1 LLIFLS
7 ANVTNIRIPGI
18 ALFIFWYYLLW
29 ILSDSIVFSKPLEY
43 FDVAWST
50 GHSGLRT
57 FVYILISI
65 SARSWVICNKLRDV
79 VSSKFIVILVRVVI
93 AIIYNRKHSI
103 FKVETRHFP
112 RPSQVLDFVYMLV
125 TEAYHIFL
133 WSLQLLQAGKIA
145 FIPTVN
151 ILGHRVFN
159 FLVKSVW
166 FTICGL

>member
-1 LLIFLS
+1 MLIFLS
-7 ANVTNIRIPGI
+7 ANVANIRIPGI

-29 ILSDSIVFSKPLEY
+29 ILSVRLFLASLWNILMLPGRRDILVFGPL
-43 FDVAWST
+43 F
-50 GHSGLRT
+50 
-57 FVYILISI
+57 ISI